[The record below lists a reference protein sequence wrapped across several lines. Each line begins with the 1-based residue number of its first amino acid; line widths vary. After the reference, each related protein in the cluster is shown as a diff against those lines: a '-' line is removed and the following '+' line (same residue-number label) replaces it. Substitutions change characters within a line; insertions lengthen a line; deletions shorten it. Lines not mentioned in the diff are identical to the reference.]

1 MDNILLLIIKVP
13 QNSFAAFSIQLLGQ
27 SQWSS
32 SEETAGAV
40 RRCCGKN
47 CFANRE
53 NCFNSLFF
61 PPPPSASSP
70 VLHRLFIF
78 VRAWQH
84 MVAPISILLAFS
96 LMWFLQELISGSS
109 SFQVLL
115 FSRAWK
121 SSCLLCLTP
130 APPYRNTL
138 RGVKSHGAASPIFI
152 FHSSL
157 SF

>member
-13 QNSFAAFSIQLLGQ
+13 QHSFAAFSIQLLEQ
-27 SQWSS
+27 SEWRG

-40 RRCCGKN
+40 RRCYGEY
-47 CFANRE
+47 CFANSE
-53 NCFNSLFF
+53 DYVSTQFF
-61 PPPPSASSP
+61 PPPSSASSP

-78 VRAWQH
+78 ICAWQH
-84 MVAPISILLAFS
+84 MVAPISILLTFS

-115 FSRAWK
+115 FSWAWK
-121 SSCLLCLTP
+121 SSHLHCLTP
-130 APPYRNTL
+130 APPCMHML
-138 RGVKSHGAASPIFI
+138 RGVKSHGAAKPIFI